1 LGTKLSMAE
10 KEMMSKIIREDLG
23 LINAEVTKQFQALWE
38 KCRADLEHELGIDQK
53 QAEIAGIE
61 RQIEKLQEKI
71 GELQS
76 KIQEY
81 NHHPTVKDYNEAGI
95 EPPGNRNGYIY
106 NHDRTYMG
114 IAVNSVMDLLIVKR
128 IKTLCD
134 PERPILML
142 SEIAQ
147 SAYRALIMAGTY
159 EEARKAYESF
169 YNLDFRRFGVKIPR
183 RLDEIKK
190 VEGKNLMS
198 ATVVPALPAPK
209 EEGPPEESKKVQSP

>member
-1 LGTKLSMAE
+1 MSE
-10 KEMMSKIIREDLG
+10 KEMMAKIIREDLG
-23 LINAEVTKQFQALWE
+23 LINAEVTKQFQVLWE
-38 KCRADLEHELGIDQK
+38 KCRADLEHEMGIDQK
-53 QAEIAGIE
+53 QAEIAQVE
-61 RQIEKLQEKI
+61 AQIEKLKEKV

-81 NHHPTVKDYNEAGI
+81 NNHPTAKDYVEAGI
-95 EPPGNRNGYIY
+95 EPPQNRNGYIY
-106 NHDRTYMG
+106 SHDQKYMG
-114 IAVNSVMDLLIVKR
+114 VAITSIMDLLIVKR

-134 PERPILML
+134 PERPLLML

-159 EEARKAYESF
+159 DEARKAYESF

-209 EEGPPEESKKVQSP
+209 ANPPEEESKKV